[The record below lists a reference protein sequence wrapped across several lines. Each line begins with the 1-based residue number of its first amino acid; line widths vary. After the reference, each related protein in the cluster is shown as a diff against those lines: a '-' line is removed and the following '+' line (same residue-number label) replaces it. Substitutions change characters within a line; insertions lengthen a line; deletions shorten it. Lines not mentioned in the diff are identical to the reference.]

1 MTNAIIGA
9 KGEMG
14 KNLLFPLLKQIGQVI
29 TVDRDSTPKEWKNAW
44 KADVIWLS
52 IPREEVPKILY
63 KVKLKS
69 QQLIVDVCSIKRR
82 IIDVIAST
90 GATHL
95 SLHPLHGPYIAL
107 NGQKWALIKTGA
119 EHNKFAKQI
128 LDFLRGQGIQILE
141 PVSENEHDFMM
152 GVVLSFPEILT
163 IVIDEVIDKYAK
175 INKVA
180 KPSMEKIME
189 WAVPAS
195 NALFSFYIRSID
207 SSANWLRNEII
218 NESYGNLIESTREAL
233 QNLGKNLDSDFISKS
248 LTKQRERIDKLS
260 KQERARVKQLIE
272 RWFSDATQKI
282 FSFHKQKD
290 LKPNLVIQKMASVD
304 KVFPKIKK
312 KIRVGIHGIE
322 GSFSHESLLRLCEE
336 LGVMKNKIVPVYLVE
351 AERVVASVKSGEVDR
366 GIIAVANSGS
376 GAYISS
382 FEVMSKNQF
391 DILGIYG
398 MEIMQCL
405 IANNKIEDMSGVK
418 EVFGHPQAVSQCKRT
433 FAEKYPEIKLVA
445 GKDSDDTALC
455 VKKIADGE
463 LPKTTATLASQLAA
477 KKYGLKILEYGMHH
491 DPFNT
496 TTFLIIKKSS
506 IVL

>member
-152 GVVLSFPEILT
+152 GVV
-163 IVIDEVIDKYAK
+163 
-175 INKVA
+175 
-180 KPSMEKIME
+180 
-189 WAVPAS
+189 
-195 NALFSFYIRSID
+195 
-207 SSANWLRNEII
+207 
-218 NESYGNLIESTREAL
+218 
-233 QNLGKNLDSDFISKS
+233 
-248 LTKQRERIDKLS
+248 
-260 KQERARVKQLIE
+260 
-272 RWFSDATQKI
+272 

-336 LGVMKNKIVPVYLVE
+336 LGVMKNKI
-351 AERVVASVKSGEVDR
+351 
-366 GIIAVANSGS
+366 
-376 GAYISS
+376 
-382 FEVMSKNQF
+382 
-391 DILGIYG
+391 
-398 MEIMQCL
+398 
-405 IANNKIEDMSGVK
+405 
-418 EVFGHPQAVSQCKRT
+418 
-433 FAEKYPEIKLVA
+433 
-445 GKDSDDTALC
+445 
-455 VKKIADGE
+455 
-463 LPKTTATLASQLAA
+463 
-477 KKYGLKILEYGMHH
+477 
-491 DPFNT
+491 
-496 TTFLIIKKSS
+496 
-506 IVL
+506 